1 MRGPN
6 LEEITIA
13 VIMAIHNRKE
23 KTISCLESLVA
34 CKPAYVKL
42 NIYICDDG
50 STDGSETAISRFDQS
65 IKIIRGNG
73 NWYWARSM
81 FEARKS
87 VMEDF
92 DELLWLNDDVILFEN
107 ALELAL
113 QFRMHNPNSIL
124 VGQFVDPIRN
134 EISYGGFMRR
144 NLNPLAYTRV
154 LARTGPL
161 NVDTFNGNF
170 VLIPKVSESKLG
182 SIDGRFS
189 HAYADCD
196 YGLRAK
202 QLGVSNLVLPGY
214 LGNCLSNETDDS
226 GSRIK
231 KIVAWFS
238 VKKSPM
244 NSQIRFFRRHGGWFW
259 PIFLITPVIR
269 ILIKGK

>member
-1 MRGPN
+1 MQKT
-6 LEEITIA
+6 TIA

-23 KTISCLESLVA
+23 KTISCLESLLA
-34 CKPAYVKL
+34 CKPANVEL
-42 NIYICDDG
+42 DIYICDDG
-50 STDGSETAISRFDQS
+50 STDGSKTAISILDRS
-65 IKIIRGNG
+65 IKIIQGPG

-87 VMEDF
+87 VVKDF
-92 DELLWLNDDVILFEN
+92 DELLWLNDDVILFKN
-107 ALELAL
+107 AIQLSLEY
-113 QFRMHNPNSIL
+113 RIHNPNSIL

-134 EISYGGFMRR
+134 EISYGGFMKR

-154 LARTGPL
+154 LARSGPI

-170 VLIPKVSESKLG
+170 VLIPKDLESKLG

-202 QLGVSNLVLPGY
+202 QFGASNLVLPGY
-214 LGNCLSNETDDS
+214 IGECSTNLIDDS
-226 GSRIK
+226 GSRLRN
-231 KIVAWFS
+231 IVDWFS
-238 VKKSPM
+238 VKRSPIKSQM
-244 NSQIRFFRRHGGWFW
+244 RFFRRHGGWYW
-259 PIFLITPVIR
+259 PIFIITPLLR